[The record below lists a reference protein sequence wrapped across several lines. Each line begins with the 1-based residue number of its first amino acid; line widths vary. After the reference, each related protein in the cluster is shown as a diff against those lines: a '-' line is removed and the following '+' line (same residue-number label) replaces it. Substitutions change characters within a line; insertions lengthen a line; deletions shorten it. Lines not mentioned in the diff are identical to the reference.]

1 MSQNHPAAQGPSGS
15 EASSRRE
22 GSSRSEASP
31 GSEVSSGSEASST
44 RVAYVCVPDGV
55 LLQHIS
61 DETVLLHL
69 GSGTYFGL
77 DPIGTRMLDLALEL
91 EDADAV
97 VTALESEYEAERDTL
112 AHDLEY
118 LLNDLADKGL
128 ILRPDAG

>member
-1 MSQNHPAAQGPSGS
+1 MSQNHPAGPEPSGR
-15 EASSRRE
+15 EASSDRE
-22 GSSRSEASP
+22 VST
-31 GSEVSSGSEASST
+31 GSEVSST
-44 RVAYVCVPDGV
+44 RAAYVCVPDGV

-91 EDADAV
+91 DDAEAV
-97 VTALESEYEAERDTL
+97 VTALEAEYEAERDTL

-118 LLNDLADKGL
+118 LLNDLAEKGL